1 MRTRAQTL
9 QAGKPPVGTPGGTP
23 AAAAAAAGRTTPAV
37 RSRSAF
43 GGAAARSRHGARAAA
58 AGGGGLRSE
67 PTSPRGSASVADS
80 EACMLDEL
88 LEGAGS
94 GGGGGGSSDNIRV
107 FVRVRPANAR
117 EQGSTAEAPRS
128 CVSISGGRMVVLSDP
143 ARPEPFIASF
153 DRVFDPEA
161 GQEEVFSAVGA
172 QMVDNCMAGGRWQK
186 RGRLSSACGSCLHL
200 AGGSCSQACRPT
212 SLLLLHHL
220 YACLP
225 ASLQAST
232 RPYLCMAR
240 QGRARPTPSPEMR
253 SGRRRGP
260 WRSR

>member
-1 MRTRAQTL
+1 
-9 QAGKPPVGTPGGTP
+9 
-23 AAAAAAAGRTTPAV
+23 
-37 RSRSAF
+37 
-43 GGAAARSRHGARAAA
+43 
-58 AGGGGLRSE
+58 
-67 PTSPRGSASVADS
+67 
-80 EACMLDEL
+80 MLDEL